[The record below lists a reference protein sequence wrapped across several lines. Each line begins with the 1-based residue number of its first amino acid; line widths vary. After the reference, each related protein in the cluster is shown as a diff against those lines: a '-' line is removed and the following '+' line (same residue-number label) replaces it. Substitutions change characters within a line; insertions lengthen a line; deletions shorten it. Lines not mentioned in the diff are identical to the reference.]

1 MDKSTIHCHP
11 KIHAQQYP
19 SRYGGSEIYILVIT
33 FDEVLPAHP
42 QVTLIEVDNPLGR
55 VLDVSRNR
63 EIEEVVS
70 AVSLRSEAIVQLLPG
85 INER

>member
-1 MDKSTIHCHP
+1 MDKSIIQCLP
-11 KIHAQQYP
+11 KIQSCTLISLLIRWIGNSYF
-19 SRYGGSEIYILVIT
+19 SLT
-33 FDEVLPAHP
+33 FDKVLPAHP

-70 AVSLRSEAIVQLLPG
+70 AVSLRSEAIIQLLP
-85 INER
+85 EK

>member
-1 MDKSTIHCHP
+1 MRTLISLLIRW
-11 KIHAQQYP
+11 IGNSYF
-19 SRYGGSEIYILVIT
+19 SLT
-33 FDEVLPAHP
+33 FDKVLPAHP

-63 EIEEVVS
+63 EIEEVVC

>member
-1 MDKSTIHCHP
+1 MDKSIIQCLP
-11 KIHAQQYP
+11 KIQCSTLISLLIRWVGNSYF
-19 SRYGGSEIYILVIT
+19 SLT
-33 FDEVLPAHP
+33 LDKVLPAHP

-70 AVSLRSEAIVQLLPG
+70 AVSL
-85 INER
+85 

>member
-1 MDKSTIHCHP
+1 MDKSIIQCLP
-11 KIHAQQYP
+11 KIQSCTLISLLIRWIGNSYF
-19 SRYGGSEIYILVIT
+19 SLT
-33 FDEVLPAHP
+33 FDKVLPAHP

-70 AVSLRSEAIVQLLPG
+70 AVSL
-85 INER
+85 